1 MTTDPIADMIV
12 RIKNA
17 TMAGHDSV
25 SIPMSTIKLAI
36 AEKLKQRGL
45 VADVA
50 THGKHT
56 EKSIEI
62 TLAKDEA
69 GKYRFSD
76 VRRVSKPGCRVYI
89 GAGDI
94 KPIRG
99 GSGALVVSTPKGIM
113 FGDEARKQHVG
124 GEALFEIW

>member
-1 MTTDPIADMIV
+1 MTTDPIADMII

-17 TMAGHDSV
+17 SMAGRETV

-45 VADVA
+45 VTDVA

-56 EKSIEI
+56 EKSIEL
-62 TLAKDEA
+62 TLAKDA
-69 GKYRFSD
+69 TGAFRFSD
-76 VRRVSKPGCRVYI
+76 VRRVSKPGCRIYI
-89 GAGDI
+89 GANEI
-94 KPIRG
+94 KPVRG
-99 GSGALVVSTPKGIM
+99 GSGSLLVSTPKGIL
-113 FGDEARKQHVG
+113 FGDEARKQNVG